1 MLISLCTPK
10 QQAYGLRTHTLAAMT
25 SWTQPTAGLSSSD
38 HDSHTA
44 HQGMGA
50 EHTGDIDPVE
60 AYFECITNCSLDDQ
74 ECVTVCTT
82 VLRDH
87 S

>member
-1 MLISLCTPK
+1 
-10 QQAYGLRTHTLAAMT
+10 MT
-25 SWTQPTAGLSSSD
+25 SWTQPTAGLSTSD

-44 HQGMGA
+44 DQGMGA
-50 EHTGDIDPVE
+50 AHTGGSDPVE

-87 S
+87 N